1 MNEVIRDGQLNF
13 RVSPVFVRNYQATQ
27 PIVINQ
33 GGTRS
38 GKTYSILQ
46 RLIVYAFQNTGKII
60 DIVRKTQAELRAS
73 VLTDFIEILKNTNLY
88 TDRMHNKTN
97 AEFYINGNV
106 IRFLGLDKAQKR
118 RGSKRDLL
126 YINEANGITLEDWIQ
141 LNIRLTGQVYLDFNP
156 SEYFWLNEHI
166 LEKRNDFEFIK
177 STYKDN
183 YDFLEPKQIRE
194 IERLIEI
201 DDYYYQVYV
210 LGNLATMK
218 GKIYNN
224 YGFVGRHEYDLID
237 ADEVYYGVDWGYEHN
252 MVLMEVKLAQ
262 ETVYERCLYMEQYK
276 YDTDLIN
283 WMLERD
289 ISQAADIYA
298 DHAYP
303 ASIKR
308 MREAGFNVRKADKDV
323 QPGIRF
329 CQGLKRM
336 ICNDEVSQKYIKQ
349 INKYKWKQT
358 ADGTILTEPVKVD
371 DDACDASRYA
381 NYTHL
386 KRKIE

>member
-210 LGNLATMK
+210 LGN
-218 GKIYNN
+218 
-224 YGFVGRHEYDLID
+224 
-237 ADEVYYGVDWGYEHN
+237 
-252 MVLMEVKLAQ
+252 
-262 ETVYERCLYMEQYK
+262 
-276 YDTDLIN
+276 
-283 WMLERD
+283 
-289 ISQAADIYA
+289 
-298 DHAYP
+298 
-303 ASIKR
+303 
-308 MREAGFNVRKADKDV
+308 DV
-323 QPGIRF
+323 
-329 CQGLKRM
+329 CTW
-336 ICNDEVSQKYIKQ
+336 SS
-349 INKYKWKQT
+349 T
-358 ADGTILTEPVKVD
+358 STIL
-371 DDACDASRYA
+371 
-381 NYTHL
+381 
-386 KRKIE
+386 I